1 MKCPF
6 CAHEESKVIDK
17 RDTETA
23 DVVRRRRECLDCEK
37 RFTTHERVET
47 DLKIIKKD
55 GKREP
60 YQREKLK
67 RGISIA
73 CEKRPIALEKIE
85 EIISRIEATLKTQ
98 SSEEVESSAIGPLVM
113 KELKKIDKVAYIRFA
128 SVYKDFN
135 DAESFEKEVK
145 VLLRR

>member
-85 EIISRIEATLKTQ
+85 DII
-98 SSEEVESSAIGPLVM
+98 
-113 KELKKIDKVAYIRFA
+113 
-128 SVYKDFN
+128 
-135 DAESFEKEVK
+135 
-145 VLLRR
+145 